1 MMSILHVCRLV
12 RSTLPLAVLLTLPL
26 WTAAA
31 QGDATLGATVADAG
45 PASHPARIVW
55 HSPSKDSTGSMP
67 IGNGDIGANVWVE
80 QNGDLVFYISKT
92 DAWSENCRLLK
103 LGRVRV
109 RLDPPLYA
117 PGATFAQRLNLTNG
131 LIEITSSTEN
141 RASSLQFW
149 IDANNPVIHIDAE
162 SNAAFSLTASL
173 ELWRTK
179 RRQLKG
185 QETHSAY
192 GLHGAGGPDIFV
204 EPDTIVSNI
213 PGRVVWYHRNER
225 SLWADNLKLQ
235 ALGDLAETEED
246 PLLHRTFGCLM
257 VGEGLRNVTAV
268 ELASEKPARSFSLR
282 IYPLTKQA
290 KTAGEWVDEA
300 CRLATSNTGH
310 ALSKEEHERWWREF
324 WERSWIRVTPTA
336 QSTGVTMV
344 PPNAHAVHLG
354 MDPHKGN
361 RFVGE
366 IGRATL
372 IGQVLSADEV
382 ADLAKV
388 AREHKVPV
396 SGPNVR
402 AMPTAVTGPVADS
415 DSWTFPEGLTV
426 EAWVKPG
433 NLPSGGGRIVDKAT
447 PAKADG
453 FVLDTYPGNSL
464 RLITQAGTVTAKRV
478 LPKGKWVHV
487 AGVADPEEG
496 TLSLYVDG
504 RKVAGGKVGHRE
516 SDAERVTQAY
526 ALQRWVNACSGRGNS
541 PIKFN
546 GSIFTVDG
554 NDKGSWDADYR
565 RWGGPYWWQNTRLAY
580 WNMLSAG
587 DFDLMQ
593 PLYRMFVES
602 LHLRKAA
609 ARKYY
614 GHDGAFYPETQYFWG
629 TYVDGNYG
637 RDRSKLPDG
646 MTENRF
652 IRYYWQG
659 GLELSL
665 MMLDTYAHTQDEA
678 FAHSTLVPVASE
690 ILTFFDQHWKRDEKG
705 CIRFDPAMALETY
718 RVAVNP
724 LVEIVGIRK
733 VCEGMLALPESLT
746 TAQQR
751 AQWKRLIGE
760 LPPVP
765 TREVEGAKVLAC
777 AESYSGRQNSENPEL
792 YAVFPYRRYGLG
804 KPDLELASR
813 TYTHRAVKRTGGWS
827 QDAIKAAY
835 LGLADEAKN
844 MVVANA
850 SRTASGYRFPAMWG
864 PNFDWIPDQDHGCVM
879 MIALQRMLL
888 QCDGDEIR
896 VIPAWPKDWDV
907 KFKLH
912 APKRTI
918 VEGEYRNGKVVKLEV
933 TPDERNKD
941 VVVAKGRG

>member
-1 MMSILHVCRLV
+1 MTRESILLAWAIVLAWCGLSLSSDVHVG
-12 RSTLPLAVLLTLPL
+12 PQDLAWSAP
-26 WTAAA
+26 
-31 QGDATLGATVADAG
+31 GRG
-45 PASHPARIVW
+45 PR
-55 HSPSKDSTGSMP
+55 DSMP

-80 QNGDLVFYISKT
+80 ENGDLVFYISKT

-109 RLDPPLYA
+109 RLDPPLYG
-117 PGATFAQRLNLTNG
+117 PGATFEQRLSLTKG
-131 LIEITSSTEN
+131 LIEITSSTGS
-141 RASSLQFW
+141 RASSIQFW
-149 IDANNPVIHIDAE
+149 IDANAPVIHVDVE
-162 SNAAFSLTASL
+162 SNAEFSLTASL

-192 GLHGAGGPDIFV
+192 GLHGDGGPAIFV

-213 PGRVVWYHRNER
+213 PDCVVWYHRNER

-235 ALGDLAETEED
+235 ALGDLAESMKD
-246 PLLHRTFGCLM
+246 PLLHRTFGCVM
-257 VGEGLRNVTAV
+257 WGE
-268 ELASEKPARSFSLR
+268 ELKSVSATRLQPVKPRRVFSLA
-282 IYPLTKQA
+282 IHPLTKQA
-290 KTAGEWVDEA
+290 KAAGEWVDEA
-300 CRLATSNTGH
+300 CRFATSSTQH
-310 ALSKEEHERWWREF
+310 ALSKEKHERWWREF

-336 QSTGVTMV
+336 QSTDVTMV
-344 PPNAHAVHLG
+344 PPNAHMVHLG

-382 ADLAKV
+382 ADLAKL
-388 AREHKVPV
+388 AREHEVPV

-402 AMPTAVTGPVADS
+402 AMPTPVTGPVADS

-478 LPKGKWVHV
+478 LPKGEWVHV
-487 AGVADPEEG
+487 AGVADPKAG
-496 TLSLYVDG
+496 TLTLYVDG
-504 RKVAGGKVGHRE
+504 REVAGGKAGLRE
-516 SDAERVTQAY
+516 LDAERVTQAY

-587 DFDLMQ
+587 DVDLMQ
-593 PLYRMFVES
+593 PLYRMFVQS
-602 LHLRKAA
+602 LPLRKAA
-609 ARKYY
+609 THKYY

-637 RDRSKLPDG
+637 RDRSKLPNG
-646 MTENRF
+646 MTENSY

-678 FAHSTLVPVASE
+678 FAHSTLVPLASE
-690 ILTFFDQHWKRDEKG
+690 ILTFFDQHWKRDETG

-733 VCEGMLALPESLT
+733 VCEGMLGLPESLT

-777 AESYSGRQNSENPEL
+777 AESYGGRQNSENPEL

-804 KPDLELASR
+804 KPDLQLALR

-835 LGLADEAKN
+835 LGLANQARAYVVQNAKTK
-844 MVVANA
+844 
-850 SRTASGYRFPAMWG
+850 SSLHRFPAMWG
-864 PNFDWIPDQDHGCVM
+864 PNFDWIPDQDHGCVT

-888 QCDGDEIR
+888 QYEGEKIYLL
-896 VIPAWPKDWDV
+896 PAWPREWNCD
-907 KFKLH
+907 FKLH
-912 APKRTI
+912 APSKTI
-918 VEGEYRNGKVVKLEV
+918 VEGKVEEGKLTDLRIFPESRK
-933 TPDERNKD
+933 ND
-941 VVVAKGRG
+941 VVMLEPQ